1 MKYIVLIILLMTTVI
16 SKGQEMELVTV
27 PLSAGIEKGELVVD
41 LKSGSVKI
49 KGTSRQDVLI
59 KYRIIDQQDDE
70 SEEQDEKEMEGLK
83 KISNNSIDFE
93 IEENES
99 EVIINSDTW
108 FKGVD
113 LVVEVPQNFDLD
125 INNGMGGNVEVEN
138 VSGELNLASYL
149 GSVYA
154 KNVSGVVNANTYTG
168 EIEINFKSI
177 TPGKDMSF
185 ISYTGKVDVALPSSY
200 AASLKMKT
208 EWGDIYSDLDIT
220 PVEQKPEFKKDESGK
235 GFKLYTDSWTYATLN
250 GGGPEIT
257 MKTNMGSIYLRKK

>member
-1 MKYIVLIILLMTTVI
+1 MKYIIIFISIISTVALQ
-16 SKGQEMELVTV
+16 GQEMEQVTV
-27 PLSAGIEKGELVVD
+27 PLTAGVEKGMLDVD
-41 LKSGSVKI
+41 VKSGSVKI
-49 KGTSRQDVLI
+49 IGTSRQDVLV
-59 KYRIIDQQDDE
+59 KYRIIDQKDDE
-70 SEEQDEKEMEGLK
+70 SEEKSNPEMKGLK
-83 KISNNSIDFE
+83 KISNNSMDFK
-93 IEENES
+93 IEEVES
-99 EVIINSDTW
+99 EVIIKSDTW

-168 EIEINFKSI
+168 EIEVQFNTVTS
-177 TPGKDMSF
+177 GKDMSF
-185 ISYTGKVDVALPSSY
+185 ISYTGKVDVTLPSNY
-200 AASLKMKT
+200 VASLKMKT
-208 EWGDIYSDLDIT
+208 DWGDIYSDLDIT
-220 PVEQKPEFKKDESGK
+220 PVDQKPEFKKDETGK

-257 MKTNMGSIYLRKK
+257 MKTQMGSIYLRKK